1 MTLAE
6 RPSGSEGNG
15 AAIRAK
21 REALGWSQAKLA
33 ELAGT
38 SQQTIDRIERG
49 ATEHSRAIPRVMDAL
64 GIEFA
69 PPTIAPA
76 EKITLTI
83 TVSPRMAKRI
93 LALLEDE

>member
-1 MTLAE
+1 M
-6 RPSGSEGNG
+6 
-15 AAIRAK
+15 
-21 REALGWSQAKLA
+21 

-49 ATEHSRAIPRVMDAL
+49 VTIFSRHIPSLFKVLGMDSLASGPHAL
-64 GIEFA
+64 GPI
-69 PPTIAPA
+69 PPSEER